1 VKFYNHVMP
10 FQTTETRMFLVS
22 CLW

>member
-1 VKFYNHVMP
+1 MKFYNHVMP
-10 FQTTETRMFLVS
+10 FQTTECSIFLVS

>member
-1 VKFYNHVMP
+1 MKFYNHVMP
-10 FQTTETRMFLVS
+10 FQTTETSIFLVS